1 MNPHATVFV
10 PGGYAFDT
18 TRKPAP
24 QASALPQ
31 VASTEEEL
39 CRVLKHLA
47 SEQVVA
53 IDCEGAD
60 LSKGCWFLQER
71 QYGRVD
77 HGRICLLQI
86 GTLHGEAFAVDIL
99 ELGERAFELGLRQLL
114 ESERPIK
121 VVHDFRQD
129 TDALWHQY
137 GIQPRGLFDCQ
148 LCDVLLRRL
157 AGHKTGYVQGSAK
170 LLSAHGIVQGSVQG
184 YGILTQEQKQAI
196 HDRFSRDRHLW
207 ERRPLPEDMVE
218 YALEDVK
225 PMLQLQ
231 RLLLRQLV
239 EYLGEQDAW
248 QLVNQGSKAYVED
261 FASQEECRCRLCCNA
276 GENARFDGYRF
287 VQRLQAEGKVPS
299 RLLQMLWRPEDGQ
312 PLPLPGPSRF
322 YINEADESVPLRQD

>member
-1 MNPHATVFV
+1 MNPHATAFV
-10 PGGYAFDT
+10 PGAGYAST
-18 TRKPAP
+18 SISKPVE
-24 QASALPQ
+24 ASPLPR

-39 CRVLKHLA
+39 RRVLKHLEF
-47 SEQVVA
+47 EQVVA

-71 QYGRVD
+71 QPNMLD

-99 ELGERAFELGLRQLL
+99 ELGERAFQLGLRQLL
-114 ESERPIK
+114 ESEKPIK

-157 AGHKTGYVQGSAK
+157 SGHKTSYVQGSAK
-170 LLSAHGIVQGSVQG
+170 LLTSHGIVQGSVQG

-196 HDRFSRDRHLW
+196 HERFSRDRHLW

-225 PMLQLQ
+225 PMMQLQ
-231 RLLLRQLV
+231 QLLLRKLLG
-239 EYLGEQDAW
+239 YLGEKEAW
-248 QLVNQGSKAYVED
+248 QLVNAGSLAYAWT
-261 FASQEECRCRLCCNA
+261 FASQQDCRCRLCCDA
-276 GENARFDGYRF
+276 AQNARFDGFRF
-287 VQRLQAEGKVPS
+287 MQALQLAVQPQIW
-299 RLLQMLWRPEDGQ
+299 QMIWRPEDSQ

-322 YINEADESVPLRQD
+322 YINSADESVPLES